1 MTTTYNT
8 NRNRA
13 QDVTVMRT
21 IAIAS
26 WAFPLF
32 GVALLAVSYY
42 SHALYDLL
50 VGGVFAVFG
59 SIGATLMTVAIRNA
73 IADERNYE
81 RQVHPSYP
89 FRNR

>member
-1 MTTTYNT
+1 
-8 NRNRA
+8 
-13 QDVTVMRT
+13 MRT
-21 IAIAS
+21 LAVLS

-59 SIGATLMTVAIRNA
+59 SIGATLMTIAMSNA
-73 IADERNYE
+73 LAEERNHE
-81 RQVHPSYP
+81 RQAHPSYP